1 MNIQPGSMLKLPS
14 LAMDPAGL
22 PVDGMNPPVL
32 GGFEPDWPATA
43 PPVVG
48 LVLPPV
54 PGLV

>member
-1 MNIQPGSMLKLPS
+1 LPS

-32 GGFEPDWPATA
+32 PGFDPVWPATT
-43 PPVVG
+43 PPVAG

-54 PGLV
+54 AGLA